1 MVEQD
6 NRKRNRHNEDLLFEE
21 LSEAV
26 ETIDAVAHA
35 TGKTFNQ
42 VSSVYHSQAINRLT
56 EILIDAGDAF
66 DWNVEDIKTFISEQ
80 MSYHRNWCYDN
91 QPLKVEIEKQE

>member
-1 MVEQD
+1 MIEQD
-6 NRKRNRHNEDLLFEE
+6 NRKRYRHNEDLLFEE

-26 ETIDAVAHA
+26 KTIDAVAHA

-42 VSSVYHSQAINRLT
+42 VSGVYHSQTINRLT

-66 DWNVEDIKTFISEQ
+66 DWNLDNIKTFISEQ
-80 MSYHRNWCYDN
+80 MSNHRKWCYDN
-91 QPLKVEIEKQE
+91 QPLKVEIEKN